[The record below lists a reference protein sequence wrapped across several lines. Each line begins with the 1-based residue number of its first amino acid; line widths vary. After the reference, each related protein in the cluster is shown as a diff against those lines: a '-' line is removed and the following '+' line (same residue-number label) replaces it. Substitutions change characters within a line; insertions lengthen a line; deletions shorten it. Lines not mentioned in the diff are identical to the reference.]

1 MTIAAIITQL
11 EALAPASLQESYDNA
26 GLITGSM
33 ETPCT
38 GALVCLDATEEV
50 IEEAIS
56 KKCNLVIAHHPIVF
70 RGLKKITGKN
80 YVERVIIAAIKNN
93 IAIYAIHTNLD
104 NVLHGVN
111 GMIASKLGLLQ
122 TRVLAEKESV
132 LRKLQVFVPADYAA
146 AVRATIFGAGAGHIG
161 NYSECSFNSE
171 GRGTFKPGAG
181 TTPFSG
187 EEGKQ
192 QSDPEVKI
200 ETILPAWLS
209 NKVLAAIREV
219 HPYEEVAF
227 DLLPL
232 QNSTDRVGSGLI
244 GELPAAVTETAF
256 LEQLKAVFELK
267 LVRHTAFLNKL
278 IRRVAVCGGAGSFL
292 ITNALASGADVF
304 VTADCKYHEFFD
316 ADGRIL
322 LADIGH
328 YESEQFTIDL
338 IVGVLQE
345 KFPTFAALKTV
356 IKTNPVHYFL

>member
-1 MTIAAIITQL
+1 MTIAAIIAHL
-11 EALAPASLQESYDNA
+11 ESLAPVALQESYDNA

-33 ETPCT
+33 ETLCT

-50 IEEAIS
+50 IQEAIS
-56 KKCNLVIAHHPIVF
+56 KKCNLVIAHHPVVF
-70 RGLKKITGKN
+70 RGLKKINGKN
-80 YVERVIIAAIKNN
+80 YVERVVIAAIKND
-93 IAIYAIHTNLD
+93 IAVYAIHTNLD

-111 GMIASKLGLLQ
+111 GMIASKLGLQ
-122 TRVLAEKESV
+122 ETRVLSEKESF
-132 LRKLQVFVPADYAA
+132 LRKLQVFVPADYAG
-146 AVRATIFGAGAGHIG
+146 AVRSAIFGAGAGHIG

-171 GRGTFKPGAG
+171 GQGTFRPGKG

-187 EEGKQ
+187 EEGRQ
-192 QSDPEVKI
+192 QREPEIKI
-200 ETILPAWLS
+200 ETILPAWLTP
-209 NKVLAAIREV
+209 NVLAAIRHA

-232 QNSTDRVGSGLI
+232 HNISNRVGSGLI
-244 GELPAAVTETAF
+244 GELALPESETAF
-256 LEQLKAVFELK
+256 LERLK
-267 LVRHTAFLNKL
+267 LVFGLTVVRHTAFLNKS

-292 ITNALASGADVF
+292 ITNALSAGADVL

-316 ADGRIL
+316 ADGKIM

-356 IKTNPVHYFL
+356 IKTNPVHYFV

>member
-1 MTIAAIITQL
+1 MTIAAIIAHF
-11 EALAPASLQESYDNA
+11 ESLAPASLQESYDNA

-33 ETPCT
+33 EMPCT

-50 IEEAIS
+50 IQDAIA

-70 RGLKKITGKN
+70 RGLKKINGKN
-80 YVERVIIAAIKNN
+80 YAERVVIAAIKND

-111 GMIASKLGLLQ
+111 GMIASKLGLQQ
-122 TRVLAEKESV
+122 TCVLAPKEAI
-132 LRKLQVFVPADYAA
+132 LRKLQVFVPADYAP
-146 AVRATIFGAGAGHIG
+146 AVRSAIFEAGAGHIG

-171 GRGTFKPGAG
+171 GYGTFKPGAG

-187 EEGKQ
+187 EEGKL

-200 ETILPAWLS
+200 ETILPAWLT
-209 NKVLAAIREV
+209 NKVMAAIRGA
-219 HPYEEVAF
+219 HPYEEIAF

-232 QNSTDRVGSGLI
+232 ENSSSRVGSGLM
-244 GELPAAVTETAF
+244 GELPEAVTEAAF
-256 LEQLKAVFELK
+256 LEQLKKVFGLTV
-267 LVRHTAFLNKL
+267 VRHTAFLNKP

-292 ITNALASGADVF
+292 ITNALSSGADVL